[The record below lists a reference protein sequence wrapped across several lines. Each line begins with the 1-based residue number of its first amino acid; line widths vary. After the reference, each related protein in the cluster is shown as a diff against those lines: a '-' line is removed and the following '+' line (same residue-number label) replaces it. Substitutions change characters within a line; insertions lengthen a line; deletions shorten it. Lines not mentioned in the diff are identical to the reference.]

1 MKSNLDIW
9 AVQEEKEEIFTALEQ
24 IKGGLSIIY
33 DKVACEMMIGSN
45 NITNRLFDLF
55 LYNEESDTLIMVM
68 KGSKASKEDMIHYL
82 EQHNLKYVEVTFL
95 EEDVDN
101 QISEKKEE
109 VEVPEL
115 WFARDAYVLDDALD
129 SSLERNVNSA
139 VIMPNV
145 MGDLS
150 LFYTNIFGHIEVVD
164 GRLFKGL
171 VSLPDK
177 LVLLVNQGDEK
188 ESISIS
194 TLEKKIEDKGFIY
207 SIDESN
213 DIRLSGSTNIRT
225 R

>member
-68 KGSKASKEDMIHYL
+68 KGSKANKEDMIHYL
-82 EQHNLKYVEVTFL
+82 EQHDLKYVEVTFL

-109 VEVPEL
+109 VLAPEL

-129 SSLERNVNSA
+129 SSFERNVNSA

-150 LFYTNIFGHIEVVD
+150 LFYTNIFGHTEVVD

-194 TLEKKIEDKGFIY
+194 TLEKKIQDKGFIY

>member
-150 LFYTNIFGHIEVVD
+150 LFYTNIFGHTEVVD

-194 TLEKKIEDKGFIY
+194 TLEKKIQDRGFIY

>member
-24 IKGGLSIIY
+24 INGGLSIIY

-129 SSLERNVNSA
+129 SSLERNANSA

-150 LFYTNIFGHIEVVD
+150 LFYTNIFGHTEVVD

-194 TLEKKIEDKGFIY
+194 TLEKKIQDKGFIY

>member
-150 LFYTNIFGHIEVVD
+150 LFYTNIFGHTEVVD

-194 TLEKKIEDKGFIY
+194 TLERKIQDKGFIY

>member
-9 AVQEEKEEIFTALEQ
+9 AVQEAKEEIFTALEQ

-33 DKVACEMMIGSN
+33 DKVACEIMIGSN

-150 LFYTNIFGHIEVVD
+150 LFYTNIFGHTEVVD

-194 TLEKKIEDKGFIY
+194 TLEKKIQDRGFIY